1 MGKYFGTDGI
11 RGVANK
17 DLTPELA
24 YKAGRCAAYE
34 LIDME
39 NKVIVIGKDTR
50 LSGDMLEAALIAG
63 INSMGFDVYRLG
75 VIPTPAVAYLTRYY
89 KAASGIVI
97 SASHNPGE
105 FNGIKFFAN
114 TGFKLPDEVE
124 DDIEVLIDSNKIDD
138 YRPIG
143 GEIGVVKE
151 IDNAFEIYREFLKTR
166 VDMDLNGYKIALDCG
181 NGATYK
187 IAEDLFKSFG
197 ADVVIVNTQPDGL
210 NINKNCGST
219 NSEII
224 KKLVIDEKTDMGF
237 SFDGD
242 GDRVI
247 AVDERGCEMD
257 GDHIIAACATHIYEQ
272 GKLRNNGVVGTVMTN
287 IGFDEYMNSLGI
299 EVHKASV
306 GDRYVLEKMVAEDF
320 VIGGEQSGHIIFIDD
335 NTTGDGMLTALK
347 LAESV
352 IDSGRKLSELNDLMI
367 TYPQVLIN
375 AKVTNDYKKIYLND
389 EVINDE
395 IEKLE
400 AQFAGEGRVLIRPSG
415 TEPVIRVMIEGKDQ
429 EKLEKAAIKLADL
442 IEHRC
447 SN

>member
-24 YKAGRCAAYE
+24 YRAGRSAAYKLKDE
-34 LIDME
+34 E
-39 NKVIVIGKDTR
+39 NKLVVIGKDTR

-63 INSMGFDVYRLG
+63 LNSMGFDVYRLG
-75 VIPTPAVAYLTRYY
+75 VIPTPAVAYLTRYF

-105 FNGIKFFAN
+105 FNGIKFFGN
-114 TGFKLPDEVE
+114 NGFKLPDEVE
-124 DDIEVLIDSNKIDD
+124 DDIEKLIDGNEIDD
-138 YRPIG
+138 FRPIA
-143 GEIGVVKE
+143 GEIGIVKDIE
-151 IDNAFEIYREFLKTR
+151 NSIELYSDFLKSR
-166 VDMDLNGYKIALDCG
+166 VKMDLSGYKVALDCG

-187 IAEDLFKSFG
+187 IAGNLFKAFG
-197 ADVVIVNTQPDGL
+197 ASVVVVNTEPDGL
-210 NINKNCGST
+210 NINKKCGST
-219 NSEII
+219 NVEVI
-224 KKLVIDEKTDMGF
+224 KDLVVKEKANLGF

-247 AVDERGCEMD
+247 AVDEEGNEMD
-257 GDHIIAACATHIYEQ
+257 GDHIIAACTNHLLSQ

-287 IGFDEYMNSLGI
+287 IGFDEYMKTIG
-299 EVHKASV
+299 VDVYKASV
-306 GDRYVLEKMVAEDF
+306 GDRYVLEKMIEQDF

-347 LAESV
+347 LSESM
-352 IDSGRKLSELNDLMI
+352 IDSNKKLSDLNKLMT

-375 AKVTNDYKKIYLND
+375 AKVDNSYKKEYLND
-389 EVINDE
+389 EVIKEE

-400 AQFAGEGRVLIRPSG
+400 KAFAGEGRVLIRPSG
-415 TEPVIRVMIEGKDQ
+415 TEPLIRVMIEGKDQ
-429 EKLEKAAIKLADL
+429 DKLEKAARELADL
-442 IEHRC
+442 IEER
-447 SN
+447 STK